1 MNVLIA
7 LLVLFI
13 AMIVGMPIPLS
24 FLASAAYLVFVG
36 GYDPGFLMPY
46 GYSKMNSIIL
56 LTIPLF
62 IMAGALM
69 DKGGI
74 GRQLVD
80 SVEKIVG
87 RVKGGL
93 GVVTVVSCAIF
104 GAVSGSSS
112 ATLSC
117 IGSIMAP
124 RLKEN
129 GYDPGFAAALI
140 ASSGVLGILIPPSM
154 LMILYSWIGNQSV
167 LATFLAA
174 LVPGLILV
182 VLFSVINLM
191 YAKKNPNIKIVTK
204 DDLKEIKAA
213 KRRADGKR
221 EWGATP
227 ALIMPIIILG
237 SIYGGILTPTEAAAV
252 SVFYAIPVGFFIYK
266 QLTLK
271 TLKETLIQSSVTTG
285 VVMIMLFAVMIL
297 SRLYIMENLPQ
308 RILGF
313 LTSISENKIIILI
326 MVNIFMIILGML
338 MDDVSAVLLA
348 TPILLPVVT
357 AIGVSPIH
365 FAGIVGV
372 NIGMGNIT
380 PPTAPLLYL
389 AGRIGKADVKD
400 MLGPTMALI
409 TFAWLPTLILTTY
422 IPQISMWLP
431 KLILGI

>member
-1 MNVLIA
+1 
-7 LLVLFI
+7 
-13 AMIVGMPIPLS
+13 
-24 FLASAAYLVFVG
+24 
-36 GYDPGFLMPY
+36 
-46 GYSKMNSIIL
+46 
-56 LTIPLF
+56 
-62 IMAGALM
+62 
-69 DKGGI
+69 
-74 GRQLVD
+74 
-80 SVEKIVG
+80 
-87 RVKGGL
+87 
-93 GVVTVVSCAIF
+93 
-104 GAVSGSSS
+104 
-112 ATLSC
+112 
-117 IGSIMAP
+117 
-124 RLKEN
+124 
-129 GYDPGFAAALI
+129 
-140 ASSGVLGILIPPSM
+140 
-154 LMILYSWIGNQSV
+154 MILYSWIGNQSV

-204 DDLKEIKAA
+204 DDLKEMKAA
-213 KRRADGKR
+213 KRRKDGKR

-266 QLTLK
+266 QLSMK

-308 RILGF
+308 RILVF
-313 LTSISENKIIILI
+313 LTSISENKIIIMI

-357 AIGVSPIH
+357 AIGISPIH

-389 AGRIGKADVKD
+389 AGRIGNAEIKD

-409 TFAWLPTLILTTY
+409 VFAWLPTLILTTY
-422 IPQISMWLP
+422 LPQISMWLP